1 MPSVRSLSA
10 RLSNTYTWAKAHLYI
25 SGLIAIVVLGGG
37 YYAYGTIT
45 STDGETLYTLGTVSK
60 KTIVESVSASGQ
72 VSASNELSV
81 TADVSGDLTSVAVK
95 AGQKVGAGAVLARV
109 DSSDAYRTLRD
120 AQANLETA
128 KLSLQKV
135 QAPASGLTLTQ
146 AQNALAA
153 AEDAKR
159 TADENLAKAYFNS
172 NGDIVSVFLDVP
184 DMVASLESILTGT
197 DANRS
202 QWNMDYYVN
211 SMQQFNDKA
220 QIYRNDAYQKFT
232 KAKVSY
238 TSAYAQYQT
247 LGTNATPQQ
256 TEAMLS
262 ESKDMLD
269 ALAEA
274 IKSTDAFIR
283 LYKTTMEGQQR
294 PVGVSATNAITTL
307 GGLNTKATTHVTA
320 IASDSSSVTSGK
332 QSVTSSARSITEK
345 QQSLADIQDGADELD
360 IKSAELTVMQREN
373 AVLDAQAALSDYTI
387 RSPFAGTVAN
397 VAAKSG
403 QKISNGGAV
412 ATIVTERKI
421 ATLSLNEVD
430 ATKVALGDK
439 ATLTFDAVEDLTLT
453 GSVDEIDTVGT
464 VTQGVVSYTVKVSF
478 DAQDERIKPGMTVN
492 AAIITDSKTDVL
504 SVPSS
509 AVKTQNGSSYVLV
522 FTPPLTE
529 AGSATGI
536 TSKTE
541 PERVTVQTGIS
552 DDVTVEILS
561 GLEEGQQI
569 VTRTTTATA
578 SSATASARTSG
589 GTTRTSAGGPPGG
602 GIRF

>member
-541 PERVTVQTGIS
+541 PERVTVQTGI
-552 DDVTVEILS
+552 
-561 GLEEGQQI
+561 
-569 VTRTTTATA
+569 
-578 SSATASARTSG
+578 
-589 GTTRTSAGGPPGG
+589 
-602 GIRF
+602 

>member
-1 MPSVRSLSA
+1 
-10 RLSNTYTWAKAHLYI
+10 
-25 SGLIAIVVLGGG
+25 VVLGGG